1 MLLTMQKTWE
11 MTSPS
16 AGRQCSVEPSEMRH
30 INTVLPSFVD
40 NAGTFAALESFKRQ
54 AAEKTARRKLEGRKP
69 FEGLHGCLDY
79 DRVGDTVDFVTEW
92 RGEWTN
98 PWENSF

>member
-11 MTSPS
+11 TVSLPV
-16 AGRQCSVEPSEMRH
+16 GRQCSVEPSEMMQ

-40 NAGTFAALESFKRQ
+40 EAGTFAALEDLKRQ
-54 AAEKTARRKLEGRKP
+54 SAEKTARRKLEGRKP
-69 FEGLHGCLDY
+69 FEGLHGCIDCN
-79 DRVGDTVDFVTEW
+79 RIGDTVDFATEW